1 MQGVYGFFCK
11 FVPMKKKW
19 NLKNKIRSLVLV
31 ALVGTSAALP
41 AQEKP
46 ENPFISPFDFPLL
59 LSGNFGELR
68 ANHFHGGVD
77 FKTQGVVGKPI
88 RCIADGYIS
97 RVTVTPGGY
106 GKAVYI
112 THDNG
117 YTSVYG
123 HLHQFMADVRQA
135 VEDEQY
141 KHERFAVDMT
151 FGPDEFPL
159 KQGEVFA
166 LAGNEG
172 YSFGPH
178 LHMEIRRTD
187 TGEYIDP
194 LQFYADKVKD
204 TTAPR
209 ATHVM
214 LYPQAGKG
222 VVDGMQRKKIIP
234 LNGGQSPV
242 SAWGKIAAGIK
253 AYDYMD
259 GTSNSYGVRSVKLY
273 VDSVEVF
280 SSTLDGFLPN
290 ENRMINAWTD
300 YEEYATRSSWFMRS
314 QILPGNTWRMLQA
327 DEEGGV
333 VTINEERPYEF
344 RYVLEDLYGNRRT
357 YWFTVM
363 GKEQDVP
370 AVKKGQYYLS
380 WNQGNV
386 VQQPGMELVI
396 PKGMLYE
403 DVDLNVRVKADS
415 LDISFDYQLHDRP
428 VPLHAA
434 CPLKIAVRNY
444 PVADMAKYYVA
455 RKYRG
460 RKASAGGRFE
470 DGYMHTNIRELGTY
484 SVAVDTVAPKIVPL
498 NKPQWKTG
506 NIQFKIRDAETGIK
520 DYKVYIDGKF
530 ALFKFSSKNA
540 KLTSMHP
547 SRIKRGVKHRMEV
560 VITDHCGN
568 EAREEYQ
575 F

>member
-1 MQGVYGFFCK
+1 MNQ
-11 FVPMKKKW
+11 KW
-19 NLKNKIRSLVLV
+19 NLKNKIVGWAV
-31 ALVGTSAALP
+31 AALVSVPMALP
-41 AQEKP
+41 AQEKSA
-46 ENPFISPFDFPLL
+46 NPFISPFDFPLL

-106 GKAVYI
+106 GQAVYI

-123 HLHQFMADVRQA
+123 HLHRFMNGVQQV
-135 VEDEQY
+135 VEAYQY
-141 KHERFAVDMT
+141 EHETFAVDLQ
-151 FGPDEFPL
+151 FEADRFPL

-178 LHMEIRRTD
+178 LHMEIRKTD
-187 TGEYIDP
+187 TEEYIDP
-194 LQFYADKVKD
+194 LQFYTDQLKD

-222 VVDGMQRKKIIP
+222 VVNGSSRKKIIS
-234 LNGGQSPV
+234 LSGQSPIT
-242 SAWGKIAAGIK
+242 AWGQIAAGIK

-259 GTSNSYGVRSVKLY
+259 GTSNNYGVRSVTLL

-280 SSTLDGFLPN
+280 RSTVDGFLPD

-300 YEEYATRSSWFMRS
+300 YEEYATRNSWFMRS

-327 DEEGGV
+327 DDERGV
-333 VTINEERPYEF
+333 VTINEERPYRF
-344 RYVLEDLYGNRRT
+344 CYVLEDLYGNRRT
-357 YWFTVM
+357 YGFVVQ
-363 GKEQDVP
+363 GKKQEVELLH
-370 AVKKGQYYLS
+370 KGEHYLK
-380 WNQGNV
+380 WNQGNI
-386 VQQPGMELVI
+386 VQQPGMSLVI

-403 DVDLNVRVKADS
+403 DVDLNCKVIADS
-415 LDISFDYQLHDRP
+415 LNISYDYQLNDKP
-428 VPLHAA
+428 VPLHGG
-434 CPLKIAVRNY
+434 CSLVIGVRNY
-444 PVADMAKYYVA
+444 PIADTSKYYVA
-455 RKYRG
+455 RKYKG
-460 RKASAGGRFE
+460 RKSSAGGYFE
-470 DGYMHTNIRELGTY
+470 DGFMFANIRELGTY
-484 SVAVDTVAPKIVPL
+484 SVAIDTVAPRIVPL

-506 NIQFKIRDAETGIK
+506 NIRFKIRDAETGIK

-530 ALFKFSSKNA
+530 VLFKFASKNA
-540 KLTSMHP
+540 TLSCMHP
-547 SRIKRGVKHRMEV
+547 DRIKRGMKHRMEV
-560 VITDHCGN
+560 VVTDYCGN
-568 EAREEYQ
+568 VFREEYQ

>member
-1 MQGVYGFFCK
+1 MAALVS
-11 FVPMKKKW
+11 VPM
-19 NLKNKIRSLVLV
+19 
-31 ALVGTSAALP
+31 ALP
-41 AQEKP
+41 AQEKSV
-46 ENPFISPFDFPLL
+46 NPFISPFDFPLL

-106 GKAVYI
+106 GQAVYI

-117 YTSVYG
+117 YTSVHG
-123 HLHQFMADVRQA
+123 HLHRFMAEVQQV
-135 VEDEQY
+135 VEAYQY
-141 KHERFAVDMT
+141 EHETFAVDLK
-151 FGPDEFPL
+151 FEADRFPL

-178 LHMEIRRTD
+178 LHMEIRKTD
-187 TGEYIDP
+187 TEEYIDP
-194 LQFYADKVKD
+194 LQFYTDLLKD

-222 VVDGMQRKKIIP
+222 VVNGSSKKKVMP
-234 LNGGQSPV
+234 LNGQQGTV
-242 SAWGKIAAGIK
+242 TAWGKIAAGIK

-259 GTSNSYGVRSVKLY
+259 GTSNNYGVRSVTLF

-280 SSTLDGFLPN
+280 RSTVDGFLPD

-300 YEEYATRSSWFMRS
+300 YEEYATRNSWFMRS

-327 DEEGGV
+327 DDEGGV
-333 VTINEERPYEF
+333 VTINEERPYRF
-344 RYVLEDLYGNRRT
+344 CYVLEDLYGNRHT
-357 YWFTVM
+357 YRFVVQ
-363 GKEQDVP
+363 GKEQTIEP
-370 AVKKGQYYLS
+370 LHKGKHFLK

-386 VQQPGMELVI
+386 IQQPGMELVI

-403 DVDLNVRVKADS
+403 DVDMNCRVIADA
-415 LDISFDYQLHDRP
+415 LDISFDYQLHDKP
-428 VPLHAA
+428 VPLHGG
-434 CPLKIAVRNY
+434 CPLVIGVRNY
-444 PVADMAKYYVA
+444 PVADMSKYYVA
-455 RKYRG
+455 RKYKG
-460 RKASAGGRFE
+460 RKSSAGGSFK
-470 DGYMHTNIRELGTY
+470 DGYMHTTIRELGTY
-484 SVAVDTVAPKIVPL
+484 SVAVDTVAPSVVPL

-520 DYKVYIDGKF
+520 DYKVFIDGKF
-530 ALFKFSSKNA
+530 VLFKFASKNA
-540 KLTSMHP
+540 TLSCMHP
-547 SRIKRGVKHRMEV
+547 SQIKRGMKHRMEV
-560 VITDHCGN
+560 VVTDYCGN
-568 EAREEYQ
+568 VAKEEYQ

>member
-1 MQGVYGFFCK
+1 MNR
-11 FVPMKKKW
+11 KW
-19 NLKNKIRSLVLV
+19 NLKNKIAGWAVA
-31 ALVGTSAALP
+31 ALVSVPVALP

-46 ENPFISPFDFPLL
+46 NNPFISPFDFPLL

-106 GKAVYI
+106 GQAVYI

-117 YTSVYG
+117 YTSVHG
-123 HLHQFMADVRQA
+123 HLHRFMAEVQQV
-135 VEDEQY
+135 VEAYQY
-141 KHERFAVDMT
+141 EHETFAVDLK
-151 FGPDEFPL
+151 FEADRFPL

-178 LHMEIRRTD
+178 LHMEIRKTD
-187 TGEYIDP
+187 TEEYIDP
-194 LQFYADKVKD
+194 LQFYTDLLKD

-222 VVDGMQRKKIIP
+222 VVNGSPKKKVLA
-234 LNGGQSPV
+234 LNGQQGTV
-242 SAWGKIAAGIK
+242 TAWGRIAAGIK

-259 GTSNSYGVRSVKLY
+259 GTSNNYGVRSVTLL

-280 SSTLDGFLPN
+280 RSTVDGFLPD

-300 YEEYATRSSWFMRS
+300 YEEYATRNSWFMRS

-327 DEEGGV
+327 DDEGGV
-333 VTINEERPYEF
+333 VTINEERPYRF
-344 RYVLEDLYGNRRT
+344 CYVLEDLYGNRRT
-357 YWFTVM
+357 YRFVVQ
-363 GKEQDVP
+363 GKEQAIEP
-370 AVKKGQYYLS
+370 LHKGKHFLK

-386 VQQPGMELVI
+386 IQQPGMELVI

-403 DVDLNVRVKADS
+403 DVDLNCRVIADS
-415 LDISFDYQLHDRP
+415 LDISFDYQLHDKP
-428 VPLHAA
+428 VPLHGG
-434 CPLKIAVRNY
+434 CPLVIGVRNY
-444 PVADMAKYYVA
+444 PVADMSKYYVA

-460 RKASAGGRFE
+460 RKSSAGGSFKE
-470 DGYMHTNIRELGTY
+470 GYMHTSIRELGTY
-484 SVAVDTVAPKIVPL
+484 SVEVDTVAPRVIPL

-506 NIQFKIRDAETGIK
+506 SIQFKIRDAETGIK
-520 DYKVYIDGKF
+520 DYKVLVDGKF
-530 ALFKFSSKNA
+530 VLFKFASKNA
-540 KLTSMHP
+540 TLSCMHP

-560 VITDHCGN
+560 VVTDYCGN
-568 EAREEYQ
+568 VTREEYQ

>member
-1 MQGVYGFFCK
+1 MNQ
-11 FVPMKKKW
+11 KW
-19 NLKNKIRSLVLV
+19 NLKNKIVGWAV
-31 ALVGTSAALP
+31 AALVSVPMALP
-41 AQEKP
+41 AQEKSV
-46 ENPFISPFDFPLL
+46 NFISPFDFPLL

-106 GKAVYI
+106 GQAVYI

-123 HLHQFMADVRQA
+123 HLHRFMNGVQQV
-135 VEDEQY
+135 VEAYQY
-141 KHERFAVDMT
+141 EHETFAVDLQ
-151 FGPDEFPL
+151 FEADRFPL

-178 LHMEIRRTD
+178 LHMEIRKTD
-187 TGEYIDP
+187 TEEYIDP
-194 LQFYADKVKD
+194 LQFYTDQLKD

-222 VVDGMQRKKIIP
+222 VVNGSSRKKIIS
-234 LNGGQSPV
+234 LSGQSPIT
-242 SAWGKIAAGIK
+242 AWGQIAAGIK

-259 GTSNSYGVRSVKLY
+259 GTSNNYGVRSVALL

-280 SSTLDGFLPN
+280 RSTVDGFLPD

-300 YEEYATRSSWFMRS
+300 YEEYATRNSWFMRS

-327 DEEGGV
+327 DDERGV
-333 VTINEERPYEF
+333 VTINEERPYRF
-344 RYVLEDLYGNRRT
+344 CYVLEDLYGNRRT
-357 YWFTVM
+357 YGFVVQ
-363 GKEQDVP
+363 GKKQEVELLH
-370 AVKKGQYYLS
+370 KGEHYLK
-380 WNQGNV
+380 WNQGNI
-386 VQQPGMELVI
+386 VQQPGMSLVI

-403 DVDLNVRVKADS
+403 DVDLNCKVIADS
-415 LDISFDYQLHDRP
+415 LNISYDYQLNDKP
-428 VPLHAA
+428 VPLHGG
-434 CPLKIAVRNY
+434 CSLVIGVRNY
-444 PVADMAKYYVA
+444 PIADTSKYYVA
-455 RKYRG
+455 RKYKG
-460 RKASAGGRFE
+460 RKSSAGGYFE
-470 DGYMHTNIRELGTY
+470 DGFMFANIRELGTY
-484 SVAVDTVAPKIVPL
+484 SVAIDTVAPRIVPM

-506 NIQFKIRDAETGIK
+506 NIRFKIRDAETGIK

-530 ALFKFSSKNA
+530 VLFKFASKNA
-540 KLTSMHP
+540 TLSCMHP
-547 SRIKRGVKHRMEV
+547 DRIKRGMKHRMEV
-560 VITDHCGN
+560 VITDYCGN
-568 EAREEYQ
+568 VAREEYQ

>member
-1 MQGVYGFFCK
+1 MVVMGC
-11 FVPMKKKW
+11 P
-19 NLKNKIRSLVLV
+19 LL
-31 ALVGTSAALP
+31 LP

-46 ENPFISPFDFPLL
+46 DNPFISPFDFPLL

-106 GKAVYI
+106 GQAVYI
-112 THDNG
+112 THENG
-117 YTSVYG
+117 CTSVYG
-123 HLHQFMADVRQA
+123 HLLKFMAG
-135 VEDEQY
+135 VEKVVEAYQY
-141 KHERFAVDMT
+141 ENETFAVDLK
-151 FGPDEFPL
+151 FGPEQFPL

-194 LQFYADKVKD
+194 LQFYTDKVKD

-214 LYPQAGKG
+214 LYPQEGEGAVNGSS
-222 VVDGMQRKKIIP
+222 QKKVIV
-234 LNGGQSPV
+234 LANQQNRV
-242 SAWGKIAAGIK
+242 EAWGKIAAGIK

-259 GTSNSYGVRSVKLY
+259 GTSNNYGVRSVTLY

-280 SSTLDGFLPN
+280 RSTVDGFLPD

-327 DEEGGV
+327 GEDGGV
-333 VTINEERPYEF
+333 VTIDEERPYVF
-344 RYVLEDLYGNRRT
+344 RYVLEDLYGNRRS
-357 YWFTVM
+357 YRFTVQ
-363 GKEQDVP
+363 GKEQVIEP
-370 AVKKGQYYLS
+370 LHRGSHYLK

-396 PKGMLYE
+396 PKGMLYD
-403 DVDLNVRVKADS
+403 DVDLNSKVIADS

-428 VPLHAA
+428 VPLHAG
-434 CPLKIAVRNY
+434 CPLVIGVRNY
-444 PVADMAKYYVA
+444 PVSDMSKYYVV
-455 RKYRG
+455 RKYKG
-460 RKASAGGRFE
+460 RLASVGGYFE
-470 DGYMHTNIRELGTY
+470 EGFMHADIRELGTY
-484 SVAVDTVAPKIVPL
+484 SVAIDTVAPRVVPL
-498 NKPQWKTG
+498 NRPQWKTG

-520 DYKVYIDGKF
+520 EYKVYIDGKF
-530 ALFKFSSKNA
+530 VLFKFSSKNA
-540 KLTSMHP
+540 KLSCVHP
-547 SRIKRGVKHRMEV
+547 DRIKKGIRHRMEV
-560 VITDHCGN
+560 IITDRCGN
-568 EAREEYQ
+568 VAREEYQ

>member
-1 MQGVYGFFCK
+1 MNQ
-11 FVPMKKKW
+11 KW
-19 NLKNKIRSLVLV
+19 NFKNKIRSLVWAFLMV
-31 ALVGTSAALP
+31 CPLMLP

-46 ENPFISPFDFPLL
+46 ENPFIPPFDFPLL

-106 GKAVYI
+106 GQAVYI
-112 THDNG
+112 THYNG
-117 YTSVYG
+117 LTSVHG
-123 HLHQFMADVRQA
+123 HLLKFMDA
-135 VEDEQY
+135 VEKVVEAYQY
-141 KHERFAVDMT
+141 EHETFSVDLT
-151 FGPDEFPL
+151 FDADKFPL
-159 KQGEVFA
+159 KQGEIFA

-178 LHMEIRRTD
+178 LHMELRKTD

-194 LQFYADKVKD
+194 LQFYTDKIKD

-209 ATHVM
+209 ATHIM
-214 LYPQAGKG
+214 LYPQSGEG
-222 VVDGMQRKKIIP
+222 VVNGSSQKKVIALANQQNP
-234 LNGGQSPV
+234 AE
-242 SAWGKIAAGIK
+242 AWGKIAVGIK

-259 GTSNSYGVRSVKLY
+259 GTSNNYGVRSVKLF

-280 SSTLDGFLPN
+280 SSTVDGFLPD

-300 YEEYATRSSWFMRS
+300 YEEYATKSSWFMRS
-314 QILPGNTWRMLQA
+314 QILPGNTWRMLKA
-327 DEEGGV
+327 NSERGV
-333 VTINEERPYEF
+333 VTIDEERPYVF
-344 RYVLEDLYGNRRT
+344 RYVLEDLYGNRRS
-357 YWFTVM
+357 YRFIIK
-363 GKEQDVP
+363 GKQQPIEP
-370 AVKKGQYYLS
+370 LRRGSHYLK

-403 DVDLNVRVKADS
+403 DVDLNCRVIADS
-415 LDISFDYQLHDRP
+415 LNISFDYQLHDAP
-428 VPLHAA
+428 VPLHAG
-434 CPLKIAVRNY
+434 CPLVIGVRNY
-444 PVADMAKYYVA
+444 PITDMSKYYVV
-455 RKYRG
+455 RKHKG
-460 RKASAGGRFE
+460 RKASAGGYFE
-470 DGYMHTNIRELGTY
+470 EGFMHANIRELGTY
-484 SVAVDTVAPKIVPL
+484 SVAVDTMAPQVIPL

-520 DYKVYIDGKF
+520 DYRVYIDGEF

-540 KLTSMHP
+540 KLTSVHP
-547 SRIKRGVKHRMEV
+547 KRIKKGVPHRMEV
-560 VITDHCGN
+560 IITDYCGN
-568 EAREEYQ
+568 VIKEEYQ

>member
-1 MQGVYGFFCK
+1 MAALVS
-11 FVPMKKKW
+11 VPM
-19 NLKNKIRSLVLV
+19 
-31 ALVGTSAALP
+31 ALP
-41 AQEKP
+41 AQEKSV
-46 ENPFISPFDFPLL
+46 NPFISPFDFPLL

-106 GKAVYI
+106 GQAVYI

-117 YTSVYG
+117 YTSVHG
-123 HLHQFMADVRQA
+123 HLHRFMAEVQQV
-135 VEDEQY
+135 VEAYQY
-141 KHERFAVDMT
+141 EHETFAVDLK
-151 FGPDEFPL
+151 FEADRFPL

-178 LHMEIRRTD
+178 LHMEIRKTD
-187 TGEYIDP
+187 TEEYIDP
-194 LQFYADKVKD
+194 LQFYTDLLKD

-222 VVDGMQRKKIIP
+222 VVNGSPKKKVLA
-234 LNGGQSPV
+234 LNGQQGTV
-242 SAWGKIAAGIK
+242 TAWGRIAAGIK

-259 GTSNSYGVRSVKLY
+259 GTSNNYGVRSVTLL

-280 SSTLDGFLPN
+280 RSTVDGFLPD

-300 YEEYATRSSWFMRS
+300 YEEYATRNSWFMRS

-327 DEEGGV
+327 DDEGGV
-333 VTINEERPYEF
+333 VTINEERPYRF
-344 RYVLEDLYGNRRT
+344 CYVLEDLYGNRHT
-357 YWFTVM
+357 YRFVVQ
-363 GKEQDVP
+363 GKEQAIEP
-370 AVKKGQYYLS
+370 LHKGKHFLK

-386 VQQPGMELVI
+386 IQQPGMELVI

-403 DVDLNVRVKADS
+403 DVDLNCRVIADA
-415 LDISFDYQLHDRP
+415 LDISFDYQLHDKP
-428 VPLHAA
+428 VPLHGG
-434 CPLKIAVRNY
+434 CPLVIGVRNY
-444 PVADMAKYYVA
+444 PVADMSKYYVA
-455 RKYRG
+455 RKYKG
-460 RKASAGGRFE
+460 RKSSAGGSFK
-470 DGYMHTNIRELGTY
+470 DGYMHTTIRELGTY
-484 SVAVDTVAPKIVPL
+484 SVAVDTVAPSVVPL

-520 DYKVYIDGKF
+520 DYKVFIDGKF
-530 ALFKFSSKNA
+530 VLFKFASKNA
-540 KLTSMHP
+540 TLSCMHP
-547 SRIKRGVKHRMEV
+547 NRIKRGMKHRMEV
-560 VITDHCGN
+560 IVTDYCGN
-568 EAREEYQ
+568 VAKEEYQ

>member
-1 MQGVYGFFCK
+1 MNQ
-11 FVPMKKKW
+11 KW
-19 NLKNKIRSLVLV
+19 NLKNKIRSLVLI
-31 ALVGTSAALP
+31 ALAGCPLVLP
-41 AQEKP
+41 AQENS
-46 ENPFISPFDFPLL
+46 ENPFISPFDFPLF

-106 GKAVYI
+106 GQAVYI
-112 THDNG
+112 NHHNG
-117 YTSVYG
+117 LTSVHG
-123 HLHQFMADVRQA
+123 HLHKFMSEVQEV
-135 VEDEQY
+135 VEAYQY
-141 KHERFAVDMT
+141 ENETFAVDLS
-151 FGPDEFPL
+151 FEPDRFPL

-194 LQFYADKVKD
+194 LQFYTDKLKD

-214 LYPQAGKG
+214 LYPQAGEG
-222 VVDGMQRKKIIP
+222 VVSGSSEKKIIS
-234 LNGGQSPV
+234 LGGQQAPV
-242 SAWGKIAAGIK
+242 EAWGKIAAGIK

-259 GTSNSYGVRSVKLY
+259 GTHNNYGVRSVKLY

-280 SSTLDGFLPN
+280 SSKVDGFLPN

-300 YEEYATRSSWFMRS
+300 YEEYATRRSWFMRS
-314 QILPGNTWRMLQA
+314 QVLPGNTWRMLEA
-327 DEEGGV
+327 NDEGGV
-333 VTINEERPYEF
+333 VTIDEERPYVF
-344 RYVLEDLYGNRRT
+344 RYVLEDLYGNRRS
-357 YWFTVM
+357 YRFIIK
-363 GKEQDVP
+363 GKKQAIEPLQ
-370 AVKKGQYYLS
+370 KGPHYLQ
-380 WNQGNV
+380 WDQGNV
-386 VQQPGMELVI
+386 VQKPGMELII

-403 DVDLNVRVKADS
+403 DVDLNCRVVADS

-428 VPLHAA
+428 VPLHAG
-434 CPLKIAVRNY
+434 CSLVIGVRNY
-444 PVADMAKYYVA
+444 PITDMSKYYVV
-455 RKYRG
+455 RKHKG
-460 RKASAGGRFE
+460 RLASAGGYFE
-470 DGYMHTNIRELGTY
+470 EGFMHTDIRELGTY
-484 SVAVDTVAPKIVPL
+484 SVAIDTIAPRIVPL
-498 NKPQWKTG
+498 NKPQWKNG

-520 DYKVYIDGKF
+520 SYKVYIDGEF

-547 SRIKRGVKHRMEV
+547 KRIKRGVPHKMEV
-560 VITDHCGN
+560 IITDYCGN
-568 EAREEYQ
+568 IAREEYN

>member
-1 MQGVYGFFCK
+1 MA
-11 FVPMKKKW
+11 
-19 NLKNKIRSLVLV
+19 
-31 ALVGTSAALP
+31 ALVGVPMALP
-41 AQEKP
+41 AQEKSVS
-46 ENPFISPFDFPLL
+46 FISPFDFPLL

-106 GKAVYI
+106 GQAVYI

-117 YTSVYG
+117 YTSVHG
-123 HLHQFMADVRQA
+123 HLHRFMTEVQQV
-135 VEDEQY
+135 VEAYQY
-141 KHERFAVDMT
+141 EHETFAVDLKFDT
-151 FGPDEFPL
+151 DRFPL

-178 LHMEIRRTD
+178 LHMEIRKTD
-187 TGEYIDP
+187 TEEYIDP
-194 LQFYADKVKD
+194 LQFYTDQVKD

-222 VVDGMQRKKIIP
+222 VVNGSSKKKVMALNAQQGM
-234 LNGGQSPV
+234 V
-242 SAWGKIAAGIK
+242 TAWGKIAAGIK

-259 GTSNSYGVRSVKLY
+259 GTSNNYGVRSVTLL

-280 SSTLDGFLPN
+280 RSTVDGFLPD

-300 YEEYATRSSWFMRS
+300 YEEYATRNSWFMRS

-327 DEEGGV
+327 DEEKGV
-333 VTINEERPYEF
+333 VTINEERPYRF
-344 RYVLEDLYGNRRT
+344 CYILEDLYGNRRT
-357 YWFTVM
+357 YRLVVQ
-363 GKEQDVP
+363 GKEQAIEP
-370 AVKKGQYYLS
+370 LHRGKHFLK

-386 VQQPGMELVI
+386 VQLPGMELVV

-403 DVDLNVRVKADS
+403 DVDLNCRVIADA
-415 LDISFDYQLHDRP
+415 LDISFDYQLHDKP
-428 VPLHAA
+428 VPLHAG
-434 CPLKIAVRNY
+434 CPLVIGVRNY
-444 PVADMAKYYVA
+444 PVADMSKYYVA
-455 RKYRG
+455 RKYKG
-460 RKASAGGRFE
+460 RKSSAGGSFK
-470 DGYMHTNIRELGTY
+470 DGYMHTTIRELGTY
-484 SVAVDTVAPKIVPL
+484 SVAVDTVAPSIVPL

-506 NIQFKIRDAETGIK
+506 NIQFKIRDSETGIK

-530 ALFKFSSKNA
+530 ILFKFASKNA
-540 KLTSMHP
+540 VLSCMHP
-547 SRIKRGVKHRMEV
+547 NRIKRGMKHRMEV
-560 VITDHCGN
+560 VVTDYCGN
-568 EAREEYQ
+568 VAKEEYQ

>member
-1 MQGVYGFFCK
+1 MNR
-11 FVPMKKKW
+11 KW
-19 NLKNKIRSLVLV
+19 NLKNKIMGWTMA
-31 ALVGTSAALP
+31 ALVSVPMALT
-41 AQEKP
+41 AQEKSV
-46 ENPFISPFDFPLL
+46 NPFISPFDFPLL

-106 GKAVYI
+106 GQAVYI

-117 YTSVYG
+117 YTSVHG
-123 HLHQFMADVRQA
+123 HLHRFMAEVQQV
-135 VEDEQY
+135 VEAYQY
-141 KHERFAVDMT
+141 EHETFAVDLK
-151 FGPDEFPL
+151 FEADRFPL

-178 LHMEIRRTD
+178 LHMEIRKTD
-187 TGEYIDP
+187 TEEYIDP
-194 LQFYADKVKD
+194 LQFYTDLLKD

-222 VVDGMQRKKIIP
+222 VVNGSSKKKVMP
-234 LNGGQSPV
+234 LNGQQGTV
-242 SAWGKIAAGIK
+242 TAWGKIAAGIK

-259 GTSNSYGVRSVKLY
+259 GTSNNYGVRSVTLF

-280 SSTLDGFLPN
+280 RSTVDGFLPD

-300 YEEYATRSSWFMRS
+300 YEEYATRNSWFMRS

-327 DEEGGV
+327 DDEGGV
-333 VTINEERPYEF
+333 VTINEERPYRF
-344 RYVLEDLYGNRRT
+344 CYVLEDLYGNRHT
-357 YWFTVM
+357 YRFVVQ
-363 GKEQDVP
+363 GKEQTIEP
-370 AVKKGQYYLS
+370 LHKGKHFLK

-386 VQQPGMELVI
+386 IQQPGMELVI

-403 DVDLNVRVKADS
+403 DVDLNCRVIADA
-415 LDISFDYQLHDRP
+415 LDISFDYQLHDKP
-428 VPLHAA
+428 VPLHGG
-434 CPLKIAVRNY
+434 CPLVIGVRNY
-444 PVADMAKYYVA
+444 PVADMSKYYVA
-455 RKYRG
+455 RKYKG
-460 RKASAGGRFE
+460 RKSSAGGSFK
-470 DGYMHTNIRELGTY
+470 DGYMHTTIRELGTY
-484 SVAVDTVAPKIVPL
+484 SVAVDTVAPSVVPL

-520 DYKVYIDGKF
+520 DYKVFIDGKF
-530 ALFKFSSKNA
+530 VLFKFASKNA
-540 KLTSMHP
+540 TLSCMHP
-547 SRIKRGVKHRMEV
+547 NRIKRGMKHRMEV
-560 VITDHCGN
+560 IVTDYCGN
-568 EAREEYQ
+568 VAREEYQ

>member
-1 MQGVYGFFCK
+1 MNR
-11 FVPMKKKW
+11 KW
-19 NLKNKIRSLVLV
+19 NLKNKIAGWAVA
-31 ALVGTSAALP
+31 ALVSVPVALP

-46 ENPFISPFDFPLL
+46 NNPFISPFDFPLL

-106 GKAVYI
+106 GQAVYI

-117 YTSVYG
+117 YTSVHG
-123 HLHQFMADVRQA
+123 HLHRFMAEVQQV
-135 VEDEQY
+135 VEAYQY
-141 KHERFAVDMT
+141 EHETFAVDLK
-151 FGPDEFPL
+151 FEADRFPL

-178 LHMEIRRTD
+178 LHMEIRKTD
-187 TGEYIDP
+187 TEEYIDP
-194 LQFYADKVKD
+194 LQFYADLLKD

-222 VVDGMQRKKIIP
+222 VVNGSPKKKVLA
-234 LNGGQSPV
+234 LNGQQGTV
-242 SAWGKIAAGIK
+242 TAWGRIAAGIK

-259 GTSNSYGVRSVKLY
+259 GTSNNYGVRSVTLL

-280 SSTLDGFLPN
+280 RSTVDGFLPD

-300 YEEYATRSSWFMRS
+300 YEEYATRNSWFMRS

-327 DEEGGV
+327 DDEGGV
-333 VTINEERPYEF
+333 VTINEERPYRF
-344 RYVLEDLYGNRRT
+344 CYVLEDLYGNRRT
-357 YWFTVM
+357 YRFVVQ
-363 GKEQDVP
+363 GKEQAIEP
-370 AVKKGQYYLS
+370 LHKGKHFLK

-386 VQQPGMELVI
+386 IQQPGMELVI

-403 DVDLNVRVKADS
+403 DVDLNCRVIADS
-415 LDISFDYQLHDRP
+415 LDISFDYQLHDKP
-428 VPLHAA
+428 VSLHGG
-434 CPLKIAVRNY
+434 CPLVIGVRNY
-444 PVADMAKYYVA
+444 PVADMSKYYVA
-455 RKYRG
+455 RKYKG
-460 RKASAGGRFE
+460 RKSSAGGSFKE
-470 DGYMHTNIRELGTY
+470 GYMHTSIRELGTY
-484 SVAVDTVAPKIVPL
+484 SVEVDTVAPRVIPL

-520 DYKVYIDGKF
+520 DYKVLVDGKF
-530 ALFKFSSKNA
+530 VLFKFASKNA
-540 KLTSMHP
+540 TLSCMHP

-560 VITDHCGN
+560 VVTDYCGN
-568 EAREEYQ
+568 VTREEYQ

>member
-1 MQGVYGFFCK
+1 MNQ
-11 FVPMKKKW
+11 KW
-19 NLKNKIRSLVLV
+19 NLKNKIVGWAV
-31 ALVGTSAALP
+31 AALVSVPMALP
-41 AQEKP
+41 AQEKSV
-46 ENPFISPFDFPLL
+46 NFISPFDFPLL

-106 GKAVYI
+106 GQAVYI

-117 YTSVYG
+117 YTSVHG
-123 HLHQFMADVRQA
+123 HLHRFMDGVQQV
-135 VEDEQY
+135 VEAYQY
-141 KHERFAVDMT
+141 EHETFAVDLQ
-151 FGPDEFPL
+151 FEADRFPL

-178 LHMEIRRTD
+178 LHMEIRKTD
-187 TGEYIDP
+187 TEEYIDP
-194 LQFYADKVKD
+194 LQFYTDQLKD

-222 VVDGMQRKKIIP
+222 VVNGSSRKKIIS
-234 LNGGQSPV
+234 LSGQSPIT
-242 SAWGKIAAGIK
+242 AWGQIAAGIK

-259 GTSNSYGVRSVKLY
+259 GTSNNYGVRSVTLL

-280 SSTLDGFLPN
+280 RSTVDGFLPD

-300 YEEYATRSSWFMRS
+300 YEEYATRNSWFMRS

-327 DEEGGV
+327 DDERGV
-333 VTINEERPYEF
+333 VTINEERPYRF
-344 RYVLEDLYGNRRT
+344 CYVLEDLYGNRRT
-357 YWFTVM
+357 YRFVVQ
-363 GKEQDVP
+363 GKKQEVELLH
-370 AVKKGQYYLS
+370 KGKHYLK
-380 WNQGNV
+380 WNQGNI
-386 VQQPGMELVI
+386 VQQPGMSLVI

-403 DVDLNVRVKADS
+403 DVDLNCKVIADS
-415 LDISFDYQLHDRP
+415 LNISYDYQLNDKP
-428 VPLHAA
+428 VPLHGG
-434 CPLKIAVRNY
+434 CSLVIGVRNY
-444 PVADMAKYYVA
+444 PIADTSKYYVA
-455 RKYRG
+455 RKYKG
-460 RKASAGGRFE
+460 RKSSAGGYFE
-470 DGYMHTNIRELGTY
+470 DGFMFANIRELGTY
-484 SVAVDTVAPKIVPL
+484 SVAIDTVAPRIVPM

-506 NIQFKIRDAETGIK
+506 NIRFKIRDAETGIK

-530 ALFKFSSKNA
+530 VLFKFASKNA
-540 KLTSMHP
+540 TLSCMHP
-547 SRIKRGVKHRMEV
+547 DRIKRGMKHRMEV
-560 VITDHCGN
+560 VITDYCGN
-568 EAREEYQ
+568 VAREEYQ